1 VYSFY
6 DNGIISIEINLL
18 QIGVSTMRITLE
30 MVDEVINRTGVTYKE
45 AKEVLELYDGD
56 LLKAIVHIE
65 EQKTGASQSSGKTLN
80 GQEIVDKLKALVNEG
95 FINQITIVKSGK
107 VVVDIPIMA
116 GAIGAVI
123 FTIPTVAAIVAAV
136 ATGCEIK
143 IVKKDGE
150 VLNINEMTQDKFD
163 ELKSVFKE
171 KEKESQSSASS
182 PAEEDAEEDIFE
194 EEESEKY

>member
-1 VYSFY
+1 MYSFY

>member
-1 VYSFY
+1 
-6 DNGIISIEINLL
+6 
-18 QIGVSTMRITLE
+18 MRITLE